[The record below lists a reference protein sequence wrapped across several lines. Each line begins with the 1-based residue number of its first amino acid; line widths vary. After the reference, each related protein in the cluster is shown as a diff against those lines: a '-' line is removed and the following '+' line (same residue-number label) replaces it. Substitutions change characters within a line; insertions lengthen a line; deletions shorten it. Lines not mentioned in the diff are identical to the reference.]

1 MSSAAV
7 LNIDELTLPI
17 SDASP
22 SGEPLADAI
31 RLQLDELRKE
41 ADDFDASSAG
51 RQADWPKI
59 LRLATETLS
68 SKSKDLLLAVRL
80 VEAAT
85 KKHGAAGL
93 RDSLQLLGRL
103 VADCWDYLHP
113 MPGPG
118 EDAEVRAGPF
128 HWLNDSMRGAKF
140 PQAIRSI
147 PLLKAGSRTF
157 AYVDWITP
165 ERKGDLEEVIGK
177 IDTPALR
184 TAFADVTA
192 AWSALEVLSRALD
205 ERLGNDAA
213 PNFLSPENTSSI
225 GTAIEQC
232 LQLIREIAHRRGVE
246 LEPSANGAAEPEAG
260 DASLAPSSPTAASTA
275 HGNSREELYRQIEV
289 IATTLKRIEPH
300 SPIPFMLERCV
311 RLGGLPFPSLMRAII
326 RETGTL
332 DELDRI
338 MGIEA
343 PAED

>member
-1 MSSAAV
+1 MISPAV
-7 LNIDELTLPI
+7 LKTDELVLPI

-59 LRLATETLS
+59 IRLATETLS
-68 SKSKDLLLAVRL
+68 GKSKDLLLAVRL

-93 RDSLQLLGRL
+93 RDGLQLLGRL

-118 EDAEVRAGPF
+118 EDAEVRAGAF
-128 HWLNDSMRGAKF
+128 HWLNDAMRGAKF

-177 IDTPALR
+177 IDAPALR

-192 AWSALEVLSRALD
+192 AWSALEVLARALD
-205 ERLGNDAA
+205 EKLGNDAA

-260 DASLAPSSPTAASTA
+260 EAVPAPSGPSGQTG
-275 HGNSREELYRQIEV
+275 HGSSREELYRQIEV

-300 SPIPFMLERCV
+300 SPIPFMLDRCV

-326 RETGTL
+326 REAGTL

-343 PAED
+343 PAEN

>member
-1 MSSAAV
+1 
-7 LNIDELTLPI
+7 
-17 SDASP
+17 
-22 SGEPLADAI
+22 
-31 RLQLDELRKE
+31 
-41 ADDFDASSAG
+41 
-51 RQADWPKI
+51 
-59 LRLATETLS
+59 
-68 SKSKDLLLAVRL
+68 
-80 VEAAT
+80 
-85 KKHGAAGL
+85 
-93 RDSLQLLGRL
+93 
-103 VADCWDYLHP
+103 
-113 MPGPG
+113 
-118 EDAEVRAGPF
+118 
-128 HWLNDSMRGAKF
+128 MRGAKF

-147 PLLKAGSRTF
+147 PLLKAGSRTL

-275 HGNSREELYRQIEV
+275 PGNSREELYRQIEV

-311 RLGGLPFPSLMRAII
+311 RLGGLPVPSLMRAII

-338 MGIEA
+338 MRHRSAGGGLNPGEIDFLKIAKKETRSGA
-343 PAED
+343 SFLRGYPSSFSLKIDGFGRGLVAVVTILLRLRESSTRG

>member
-1 MSSAAV
+1 MSSPAV
-7 LNIDELTLPI
+7 LNPDELVLPI

-22 SGEPLADAI
+22 SGEPLADAV

-59 LRLATETLS
+59 IRLATETLAG
-68 SKSKDLLLAVRL
+68 KSKDLLVAVRL
-80 VEAAT
+80 VEATT
-85 KKHGAAGL
+85 KKHGVAGL
-93 RDSLQLLGRL
+93 RDGLILLGRL
-103 VADCWDYLHP
+103 VTDCWDYLHP
-113 MPGPG
+113 IPGPD
-118 EDAEVRAGPF
+118 EDAEVRVGPF
-128 HWLNDSMRGAKF
+128 NWLNDSMRGAKF

-147 PLLKAGSRTF
+147 PLLKTGSKTF

-165 ERKGDLEEVIGK
+165 ERKGDLEDAIGK
-177 IDTPALR
+177 IDIPALR
-184 TAFADVTA
+184 NAFADATA
-192 AWSALEVLSRALD
+192 AWSALEALSRSLD
-205 ERLGNDAA
+205 DKLGNDIA

-232 LQLIREIAHRRGVE
+232 LQLIREVAHRRGVE
-246 LEPSANGAAEPEAG
+246 LEPSANPAAEPDAG
-260 DASLAPSSPTAASTA
+260 DAGTAPTGSSGPTS

-326 RETGTL
+326 REAGTL

-338 MGIEA
+338 MGLEA
-343 PAED
+343 PATD

>member
-1 MSSAAV
+1 MSSPAV
-7 LNIDELTLPI
+7 LNLDELVLPI

-59 LRLATETLS
+59 IRLATETLAG
-68 SKSKDLLLAVRL
+68 KSKDLLVAVRL

-85 KKHGAAGL
+85 KKHGVAGL
-93 RDSLQLLGRL
+93 RDGLILLGRL
-103 VADCWDYLHP
+103 VTDCWDYLHP
-113 MPGPG
+113 IPGPG
-118 EDAEVRAGPF
+118 EDAEVRVGPF
-128 HWLNDSMRGAKF
+128 NWLNDSMRGAKF

-147 PLLKAGSRTF
+147 PLLKTGSKTF

-165 ERKGDLEEVIGK
+165 ERKGDLEEAIGK
-177 IDTPALR
+177 IDIPSLR
-184 TAFADVTA
+184 NAFADATT
-192 AWSALEVLSRALD
+192 AWSALEALSRSLD
-205 ERLGNDAA
+205 DKLGNDIA

-225 GTAIEQC
+225 GTAIEHC
-232 LQLIREIAHRRGVE
+232 LQLIREVAHRRGVE
-246 LEPSANGAAEPEAG
+246 LEPSAIGSAEPEAG
-260 DASLAPSSPTAASTA
+260 DANPATAGPTAASTA
-275 HGNSREELYRQIEV
+275 YGNSREELYRQIEV

-326 RETGTL
+326 REAGTL

-338 MGIEA
+338 MGLEA
-343 PAED
+343 PAEN

>member
-1 MSSAAV
+1 LSSPAV
-7 LNIDELTLPI
+7 LNPDELVLPI

-59 LRLATETLS
+59 IRLATETLAG
-68 SKSKDLLLAVRL
+68 KSKDLLVAVRL
-80 VEAAT
+80 VEATT
-85 KKHGAAGL
+85 KKHGVAGL
-93 RDSLQLLGRL
+93 RDGLILLGRL
-103 VADCWDYLHP
+103 VTDCWDYLHP
-113 MPGPG
+113 IPGPG
-118 EDAEVRAGPF
+118 EDAEIRVGPF
-128 HWLNDSMRGAKF
+128 NWLNDSMRGAKF

-147 PLLKAGSRTF
+147 PLLKTGSKSF

-165 ERKGDLEEVIGK
+165 ERKGEVEEAIGK
-177 IDTPALR
+177 IDIPYLR
-184 TAFADVTA
+184 NAFADANA
-192 AWSALEVLSRALD
+192 AWSALESLSRSLD
-205 ERLGNDAA
+205 DQLGNDIA

-232 LQLIREIAHRRGVE
+232 LQLIREVARRRGVE
-246 LEPSANGAAEPEAG
+246 LEPSANVAAEPETG
-260 DASLAPSSPTAASTA
+260 DAGTASSGPSSPTSY
-275 HGNSREELYRQIEV
+275 GNTREELYRQIEV

-326 RETGTL
+326 REAGTL

-338 MGIEA
+338 MGLES
-343 PAED
+343 PKDD

>member
-1 MSSAAV
+1 MSSPAV
-7 LNIDELTLPI
+7 LNIDELVLPI

-22 SGEPLADAI
+22 SGEPLADAV

-41 ADDFDASSAG
+41 ADDFDASRAG

-59 LRLATETLS
+59 IRLATDTLAG
-68 SKSKDLLLAVRL
+68 KSKDLLLAVRL
-80 VEAAT
+80 VEAVT
-85 KKHGAAGL
+85 KKHGSAGL

-103 VADCWDYLHP
+103 VTDCWDYLHP
-113 MPGPG
+113 IPGPG
-118 EDAEVRAGPF
+118 EDAEVRVGPF
-128 HWLNDSMRGAKF
+128 NWLNDSMRGAKF

-147 PLLKAGSRTF
+147 PLLKAGSKTF

-177 IDTPALR
+177 IDIPSLR
-184 TAFADVTA
+184 NAFADATA
-192 AWSALEVLSRALD
+192 AWSALETLSRALD
-205 ERLGNDAA
+205 DKLGNDIA

-232 LQLIREIAHRRGVE
+232 LQLIREVAHRRGVE
-246 LEPSANGAAEPEAG
+246 LEPSSNGAAEPEAG
-260 DASLAPSSPTAASTA
+260 EAVPSPSGPSGPTGQ
-275 HGNSREELYRQIEV
+275 GNSREELYRQIEV

-326 RETGTL
+326 RESGTL

-343 PAED
+343 PAVD